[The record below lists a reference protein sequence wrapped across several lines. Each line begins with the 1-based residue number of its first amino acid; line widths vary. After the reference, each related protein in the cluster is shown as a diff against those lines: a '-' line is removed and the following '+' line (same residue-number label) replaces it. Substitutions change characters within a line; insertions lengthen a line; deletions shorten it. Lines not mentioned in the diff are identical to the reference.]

1 MSLPGSL
8 RINTWRSSLD
18 DDLQGA
24 STYRRSDIK
33 CAPFSYPTSGTPTA
47 LGDRCTPR
55 LAGARGRDF
64 MDIED
69 LHRVVVQGFASVHD
83 RFDSVDARLGRVED
97 RIGRV
102 NQKIDALQIHMN
114 AEFGRVKDALMEHG
128 RQLEDIR
135 AALDR
140 GYARLPARALGLPY
154 VR

>member
-1 MSLPGSL
+1 
-8 RINTWRSSLD
+8 
-18 DDLQGA
+18 
-24 STYRRSDIK
+24 
-33 CAPFSYPTSGTPTA
+33 
-47 LGDRCTPR
+47 
-55 LAGARGRDF
+55 